1 MTSYQELVIPDHMGM
16 QQITPQKNPDL
27 PNTIMGAAIWITPST
42 NAKGNTPPP
51 SYHILHNDTYHPVE
65 FVNNTWHFID
75 WDDGKYLGYWITPKH
90 RIEPGTYQLGWLGNI
105 TEGTTPRGPGTSFV
119 QIRERAESASTQP
132 KEVSPIAKEEEDNL
146 VDRDPIQTEALVES
160 LFFQS
165 TFADIA
171 EEVEPSQPRE
181 HYLLTTLP
189 SAHGLTPIGVN
200 PIQARSTV
208 TASAPEAISA
218 TQGAAQLI
226 TNAVKIDGQLKGKVP
241 DTFDGDRTKTEN
253 FMNSFDLFWMT
264 NDENSAMKIPYK
276 QCTYFLGLLSR
287 AKVDDWVYDQTKVLL
302 KKVTCRSDPIKKT
315 DENLWEDLKDAFTRA
330 FANTS
335 KIEDAKIALS
345 KVEMEGDQ
353 INKYIAKFEGLLCKA
368 DILRTEITVMTM
380 FTDGLQKGI
389 HAAILCLDT
398 WPTTLN
404 GWEEAARREVRR
416 AGIIKIQLGE
426 RGNAHLSTRQSK
438 WQFKAQQTLKP
449 KKKDDAVPM
458 EIDAGVP
465 DKTTINKQKE
475 NLCIQ
480 REGRCFK
487 CGKQGHIKRECP
499 EWKGKNE
506 KPPPYKPKACVA
518 KAVEPEEALEQTLDL
533 TSLARSM
540 KVLDSQKKEDLF
552 DLLMEEPDF

>member
-1 MTSYQELVIPDHMGM
+1 VAVT
-16 QQITPQKNPDL
+16 
-27 PNTIMGAAIWITPST
+27 
-42 NAKGNTPPP
+42 
-51 SYHILHNDTYHPVE
+51 
-65 FVNNTWHFID
+65 
-75 WDDGKYLGYWITPKH
+75 
-90 RIEPGTYQLGWLGNI
+90 
-105 TEGTTPRGPGTSFV
+105 
-119 QIRERAESASTQP
+119 ERAESASTQP

-276 QCTYFLGLLSR
+276 RCTYFLGLLSR

-302 KKVTCRSDPIKKT
+302 KKVTCCSDPIKKT

-353 INKYIAKFEGLLCKA
+353 INEYIAKFEGLLCKA
-368 DILRTEITVMTM
+368 DIPRTEITVMTM

-458 EIDAGVP
+458 EIDAGIP

-475 NLCIQ
+475 NICI
-480 REGRCFK
+480 
-487 CGKQGHIKRECP
+487 
-499 EWKGKNE
+499 
-506 KPPPYKPKACVA
+506 
-518 KAVEPEEALEQTLDL
+518 
-533 TSLARSM
+533 
-540 KVLDSQKKEDLF
+540 
-552 DLLMEEPDF
+552 